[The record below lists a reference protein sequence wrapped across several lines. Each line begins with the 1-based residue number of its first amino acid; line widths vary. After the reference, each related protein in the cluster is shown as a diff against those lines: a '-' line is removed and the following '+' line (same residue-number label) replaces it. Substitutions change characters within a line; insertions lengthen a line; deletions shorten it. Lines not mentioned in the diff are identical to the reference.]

1 MTDLP
6 LAATEPTSLRA
17 TSHAPTSVPWAL
29 VAACCLG
36 SFAATS
42 SGTTRAPFLLDM
54 ARDLGTSVP
63 LIANLFAM
71 TATAWGVASLVGG
84 MASDRFGRRPF
95 LIGGPAV
102 LTIAMLGVAWSAT
115 YLEVAFWGTLA
126 GGCCGMFM
134 GSMMAEVSDR
144 TADIQRGRAL
154 GWVMSGQSLTM
165 IIGVPLAAWLGA
177 AIGWRGVNVC
187 VGALAAVSVLGLAV
201 TSRGSR
207 PARAKGAGAKPV
219 AFRAALSPAVLRLL
233 STVIAERICYGLTA
247 VYFATFLLETYGV
260 DLQAVALPLVLF
272 AAGNILGTVLG
283 GYIADRARNR
293 LRTFAL
299 SMVTSGGAA
308 ILLFGWRPDLATS
321 VGLGFLYMLLNALG
335 RPSLMAALAGVSDE
349 VRGTVMGLMGTCAS
363 IGWVGAAALGAWM
376 LVLWGFPGFGPL
388 IAALA
393 LLGAFL
399 ALVRR

>member
-6 LAATEPTSLRA
+6 IAARQPAARA
-17 TSHAPTSVPWAL
+17 APAIPWAL

-84 MASDRFGRRPF
+84 IGADRFGRRPF
-95 LIGGPAV
+95 LLGGPVV
-102 LTIAMLGVAWSAT
+102 LTIAMLGVAWSGS
-115 YLEVAFWGTLA
+115 YLEVALWGTL
-126 GGCCGMFM
+126 GGACCGMFM

-144 TADIQRGRAL
+144 TDDSQRGRAL
-154 GWVMSGQSLTM
+154 GWVMSGQSLTL
-165 IIGVPLAAWLGA
+165 IVGVPLAAWLGA
-177 AIGWRGVNVC
+177 SIGWRGVNIC
-187 VGALAAVSVLGLAV
+187 VAALAAISVFGLAA
-201 TSRGSR
+201 TTRR
-207 PARAKGAGAKPV
+207 PAAAAGGGPSGKPV
-219 AFRAALSPAVLRLL
+219 AFRAAFTGPVLRLL

-247 VYFATFLLETYGV
+247 VYFATFLIESYGITLAGV
-260 DLQAVALPLVLF
+260 AVPLVLF
-272 AAGNILGTVLG
+272 AAGNILGTVAG
-283 GYIADRARNR
+283 GYLADRARNR
-293 LRTFAL
+293 LATFAAA
-299 SMVTSGGAA
+299 MVASAIAA
-308 ILLFGWRPDLATS
+308 IALFGWRPDLATS
-321 VGLGFLYMLLNALG
+321 VALGFLYMLLNAIG
-335 RPSLMAALAGVSDE
+335 RPSLMAALAGVSSE

-393 LLGAFL
+393 LLGAGL
-399 ALVRR
+399 AVARRR